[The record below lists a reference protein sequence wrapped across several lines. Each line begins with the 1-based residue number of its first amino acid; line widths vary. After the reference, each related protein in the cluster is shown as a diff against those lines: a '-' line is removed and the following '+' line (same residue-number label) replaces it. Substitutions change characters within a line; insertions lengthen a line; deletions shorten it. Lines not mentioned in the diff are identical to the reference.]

1 MTENLARMLAM
12 SLTNMCNKSNIQ
24 NEQRVVKKCSIGL
37 VPFSAAYKFVTNYFL
52 LLLLL
57 CLWNFYACPYL
68 IFYGFYH
75 ILCMCYISN
84 HAKFKRFLFK
94 RFVSA
99 QIQIFSLWARI
110 FRLFLLQLSLPR
122 LFHDKRN
129 PRKTV
134 LRKKK
139 IPFKQ
144 KKKILKTQNY
154 RKLFLFFC
162 LKIYRKKKRKK
173 CVSKI
178 FLFQNHPT

>member
-99 QIQIFSLWARI
+99 QIQIFRYWIFSLWARI

-144 KKKILKTQNY
+144 KKKSSKRRIIENY
-154 RKLFLFFC
+154 FYFF
-162 LKIYRKKKRKK
+162 
-173 CVSKI
+173 V
-178 FLFQNHPT
+178 